1 MYRIYFTS
9 NGMFVLQVLRFGIFW
24 QTIRHETFDCFE
36 SYSAA
41 KRWAD
46 QVGLNKLLNE
56 QSERELPAV
65 FYGRGSR

>member
-1 MYRIYFTS
+1 MYRIYFTR
-9 NGMFVLQVLRFGIFW
+9 NGLFVLQVLRFGLFW
-24 QTIRHETFDCFE
+24 QTIQHETFDSFE

-41 KRWAD
+41 KRWSE

-65 FYGRGSR
+65 FYGRGAR